1 MSRGEVFIHLEGDD
15 RAQTNRIKFYQ
26 SFVSLFLLKCVH
38 VSKCVHVYCWSLS
51 NVFLETIR
59 IAGGGSGAEKNILS
73 KFGKS
78 ETGTG
83 RRGQKQPILSQLSQL
98 SWL

>member
-1 MSRGEVFIHLEGDD
+1 MSMCIAGVC
-15 RAQTNRIKFYQ
+15 QM
-26 SFVSLFLLKCVH
+26 
-38 VSKCVHVYCWSLS
+38 
-51 NVFLETIR
+51 FLETIR
-59 IAGGGSGAEKNILS
+59 IAGGGSEAEKNILS

-83 RRGQKQPILSQLSQL
+83 RREQKQPILSQLSQL

>member
-1 MSRGEVFIHLEGDD
+1 MTGPKQIASSSTEALLVYFFL
-15 RAQTNRIKFYQ
+15 
-26 SFVSLFLLKCVH
+26 SVSMCPS
-38 VSKCVHVYCWSLS
+38 VSMCIAGVCQI
-51 NVFLETIR
+51 FLETIR

-78 ETGTG
+78 ETA

>member
-1 MSRGEVFIHLEGDD
+1 MWRGEVFIHLEGDD

-51 NVFLETIR
+51 NVFGNHKNSWR
-59 IAGGGSGAEKNILS
+59 RVRGGEKYFVKIW
-73 KFGKS
+73 K
-78 ETGTG
+78 
-83 RRGQKQPILSQLSQL
+83 I
-98 SWL
+98 